1 MEELEILKQE
11 NAKLNARLNKA
22 VEVFK
27 EQKAN
32 LDNLTSQVESLQK
45 ELETYKNAPV
55 VDVSEYENKIT
66 LLEEKVKQN
75 LEVSKNYNDQLL
87 TIDELTKQNEE
98 VQKEYELSE
107 KQIAKLMDFQS
118 FQSNQITT
126 LQTEKESLYKQIDE
140 YELKLQDSET
150 TYEQLHK
157 KYEERK
163 KQVAE
168 LMGSQAANVETIKKE
183 YESKIT
189 SLKDDIN
196 KKTQE
201 IENLQIE
208 KSNIE
213 VNTNEEI
220 KKVTAARDELII
232 KYKELVEKDNELNKT
247 IESKDKA
254 HKVLQETYNEVFNEL
269 NNLKETNTKNI
280 NLYNDLKEKFD
291 QQKEG
296 CQKLED
302 VCVSKDK
309 EIEIL
314 KKDLADSLLKLE
326 ANDKYKQFV
335 EAMGELAESVN
346 ITWKKPETPIN
357 KETSKKIGVMN
368 PLMKTNST
376 GNQFMT
382 DATGMNI

>member
-66 LLEEKVKQN
+66 LLEEKIQQN
-75 LEVSKNYNDQLL
+75 LEISKNYNDQLL

-98 VQKEYELSE
+98 VQKAYELSE

-140 YELKLQDSET
+140 YELKLKDSET
-150 TYEQLHK
+150 AYEQLHK
-157 KYEERK
+157 KYDERK
-163 KQVAE
+163 NQVAE
-168 LMGSQAANVETIKKE
+168 LTGNIEVQKNE
-183 YESKIT
+183 YENKII

-196 KKTQE
+196 KKIQE

-302 VCVSKDK
+302 ACVSKDK

-335 EAMGELAESVN
+335 EAMSKLAESVN
-346 ITWKKPETPIN
+346 ITWKKPETPVN

-368 PLMKTNST
+368 PPMKTNST

>member
-66 LLEEKVKQN
+66 LLEEKIQQN
-75 LEVSKNYNDQLL
+75 LEISKNYNDQLL

-98 VQKEYELSE
+98 VQKAYELSE

-140 YELKLQDSET
+140 YELKLKDSET
-150 TYEQLHK
+150 AYEQLHK
-157 KYEERK
+157 KYDERK
-163 KQVAE
+163 NQVAE
-168 LMGSQAANVETIKKE
+168 LTGNIEVQKNE
-183 YESKIT
+183 YENKII

-196 KKTQE
+196 KKIQE

-335 EAMGELAESVN
+335 EAMSKLAESVN
-346 ITWKKPETPIN
+346 ITWKKPETPVN

-368 PLMKTNST
+368 PPMKTNST